1 MQAVATCLREQLRG
15 TSDFV
20 ARVGGEEFAV
30 ILPGATLAI
39 CGDVAERLR
48 YAVAALEV
56 PSGGS
61 AGKRKV
67 TVSVGAAKV
76 VPGVGKGRKAGVRS
90 LVRLADQAL
99 YAAKHSGRNCVVSA
113 DNILAALAAAAR
125 ARDSKI
131 ATDEASSARA

>member
-99 YAAKHSGRNCVVSA
+99 YAAKQGGRNCVY
-113 DNILAALAAAAR
+113 LAGTEMSQASRR
-125 ARDSKI
+125 AQVPH
-131 ATDEASSARA
+131 